1 MKGVTELKVTGALC
15 SVRVNPRRKSRAQR
29 LTALAKGQARQSQ
42 GGVIRVITA
51 DSRILPLRCIQALD
65 AEGKVRGKTWRDM
78 AGGHYG
84 TEEIRALN
92 WWLWKR
98 GLTSEGQLCR
108 RRLSADERAERDAV
122 KAMGAEEAAMDA

>member
-1 MKGVTELKVTGALC
+1 MKVATEIKVTGALC
-15 SVRVNPRRKSRAQR
+15 SLRSKPRRKSRDQR
-29 LTALAKGQARQSQ
+29 MAALAKGQARQAES
-42 GGVIRVITA
+42 GAIRMITA

-65 AEGKVRGKTWRDM
+65 KEGRVRGKTWRDM

-98 GLTSEGQLCR
+98 GLTSEGPICR
-108 RRLSADERAERDAV
+108 RRLSAEERAERDAV
-122 KAMGAEEAAMDA
+122 KAMGAEGAAIEA